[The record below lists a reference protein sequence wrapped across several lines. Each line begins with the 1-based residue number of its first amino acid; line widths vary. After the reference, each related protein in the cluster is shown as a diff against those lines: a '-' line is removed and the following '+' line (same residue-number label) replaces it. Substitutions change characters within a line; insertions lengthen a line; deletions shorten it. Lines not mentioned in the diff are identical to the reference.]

1 MQPIGVIMSLETDQQ
16 KESYALGIS
25 LAQNAVGLRM
35 PLDQAAL
42 KAGFNAVIEGQ
53 KPEISEEEF
62 KALIQALNEKI
73 QKNAQAQAQ
82 AASSKF
88 KEEGEAFLKE
98 NGAKEGV
105 MTTESGLQYEI
116 IAEGEGESP
125 VAESKVKVHY
135 EGKLLNG
142 TVFDSSYQRNQPAEF
157 GLNQVI
163 KGWTE
168 GLQLMKP
175 GGVYRFFIPSDL
187 AYGDRGAGQQIPP
200 GSTLIFQVEL
210 LSIEA

>member
-1 MQPIGVIMSLETDQQ
+1 MPVETEPQ
-16 KESYALGIS
+16 KESYALGVS

-35 PLDQAAL
+35 PLDKESL
-42 KAGFNAVIEGQ
+42 IEGFSAVVEGKQ
-53 KPEISEEEF
+53 PAITEEEF
-62 KALIQALNEKI
+62 KAIIQALNEKI
-73 QKNAQAQAQ
+73 QKNAQAQAS

-105 MTTESGLQYEI
+105 QTTASGLQYEI

-135 EGKLLNG
+135 EGKLLND

-175 GGVYRFFIPSDL
+175 GGVYRFFIPSEL

-210 LSIEA
+210 LSIES